1 MKSECYLDART
12 ASQTT
17 LELEKSTADL
27 VLHRRSALVMVDRG
41 STGTMGTSSSRTA
54 AEHASARLSGSGS
67 GGGSGCGVIVSTG
80 WGTSARAEYGA
91 TGGRLMVSSCKRH
104 VGWFCLCDR

>member
-1 MKSECYLDART
+1 MSYLDAWT
-12 ASQTT
+12 SSQAA

-54 AEHASARLSGSGS
+54 AKHASSRLSGSGS
-67 GGGSGCGVIVSTG
+67 GSGSSCGVMVSAG
-80 WGTSARAEYGA
+80 WGASARAEHGA
-91 TGGRLMVSSCKRH
+91 TGGRLMVSACERH
-104 VGWFCLCDR
+104 VG